1 MARKEVTEV
10 EDVIE
15 HSEVQETVS
24 GGMVLPGKQEM
35 VKWVSNKLYELGH
48 ANPLAWESKLHVLPE
63 LHPGEPLPIDMQ
75 IVQINRALRYLLVT
89 KPEINTIDTRIQII
103 DTDEKEY
110 WQQLITPVLKFIVDN
125 GY

>member
-1 MARKEVTEV
+1 MARKKVTEV

-35 VKWVSNKLYELGH
+35 VKWVSNKLHELGH

-75 IVQINRALRYLLVT
+75 IVQINRALRYLLIT
-89 KPEINTIDTRIQII
+89 KPENNAIDTRIQII